1 MCVRVLHRI
10 QLRHGA
16 HDHVAE
22 RLRVRVCV
30 CVYLRVL
37 EVSSL
42 PSVSVGQAVQVR
54 VNSPP

>member
-1 MCVRVLHRI
+1 MCVRVRA
-10 QLRHGA
+10 R
-16 HDHVAE
+16 E
-22 RLRVRVCV
+22 R
-30 CVYLRVL
+30 VYLRVL